1 MYGRTRDTN
10 RKRRPPRRRPFIGLG
25 LAVLLFCIVP
35 AGLIPAQDLSIG
47 LMPAV
52 DSIPLL
58 IAQDQGYFADEGIT
72 VELQIFR
79 NQLYRETALQ
89 TNAIDGSVSDLIN
102 AVYNWRSGSGIMVG
116 SITDGHFSLVTA
128 PDSPIRTIPDWNRSS
143 SVDTGLL
150 ENSIIFYVAERML
163 ESVGGSTDAINLVT
177 TMQVPARMEMVVA
190 GRIEAALLPEP
201 ITRIAVAQ
209 GARVLADTSMLEQ
222 TPGVLLFTERAR
234 ARKGDEIAALYR
246 AYDRA
251 VAAINADPDAFRPAI
266 IRLGEFP
273 PAVERTMVIPT
284 YQPAR
289 PPSPGELADVTAW
302 MVGKGLIDDQ
312 PSYNEIVA
320 TNLTAPGSP

>member
-1 MYGRTRDTN
+1 MYGRTHDTS
-10 RKRRPPRRRPFIGLG
+10 RRRRSCRRLTPLG
-25 LAVLLFCIVP
+25 TRFAVLLLLVFS
-35 AGLIPAQDLSIG
+35 AGLIEAQDLTIG

-58 IAQDQGYFADEGIT
+58 VAQDQGYFADEGIE

-102 AVYNWRSGSGIMVG
+102 GVYNWRSGSGIRVG
-116 SITDGHFSLVTA
+116 SITDGHFSLVVA
-128 PDSPIRTIPDWNRSS
+128 PDSPIRSIADWNRAS

-163 ESVGGSTDAINLVT
+163 ESAGGTTEAINLVT

-209 GARVLADTSMLEQ
+209 GARVLVDTSRLDQ

-234 ARKGDEIAALYR
+234 SRKGDEIAALYR
-246 AYDRA
+246 GYNRA
-251 VAAINADPDAFRPAI
+251 VAAINADPDRFRPAI

-273 PAVERTMVIPT
+273 PAVERSMVIPT

-289 PPSPGELADVTAW
+289 PPSPAEVADVTAW
-302 MVGKGLIDDQ
+302 MVEKGLIDAA
-312 PSYNEIVA
+312 PAYREIVA
-320 TNLTAPGSP
+320 TGLIPPGSP